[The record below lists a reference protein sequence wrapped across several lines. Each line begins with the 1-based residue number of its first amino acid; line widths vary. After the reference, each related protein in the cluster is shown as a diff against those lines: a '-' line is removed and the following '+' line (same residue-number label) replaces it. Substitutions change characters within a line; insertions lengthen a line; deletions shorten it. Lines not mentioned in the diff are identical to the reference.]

1 LRLFGQND
9 LKSRGIGFAKGQEP
23 DINPWLAETPMQHKT
38 HIWLLLPLLALTA
51 CGTGRSADVKQ
62 STIEQSYQVT
72 YDEGRSQ
79 LKASASFH
87 YEDTLGTSLKL
98 TDGST
103 ITFNSNPMKYTNALN
118 SASYNLEMQ
127 MTGSPNMPMEFRYV
141 NNDGEVFVTQARV
154 PATTF
159 IKVPTEGTVLRGDR
173 ELTVLMEGEPLYGD
187 DEITLCLNYEPT
199 VISTADPSV
208 KECLYTKES
217 LRLVFSREQLARF
230 PRGKELTLE
239 IKRESHPQ
247 QDNPRIRLEE
257 SFLSRPH
264 FISLQ

>member
-1 LRLFGQND
+1 
-9 LKSRGIGFAKGQEP
+9 
-23 DINPWLAETPMQHKT
+23 MQQQT
-38 HIWLLLPLLALTA
+38 RSWLLLPLLALTA

-62 STIEQSYQVT
+62 STIEQSYEVT
-72 YDEGRSQ
+72 YDEGSSQ

-87 YEDTLGTSLKL
+87 YEDNLGTSLKL

-103 ITFNSNPMKYTNALN
+103 ITFNSTPMKYSNVLN
-118 SASYNLEMQ
+118 SASYNLEMP
-127 MTGSPNMPMEFRYV
+127 MTRTPNMPLEFRYV
-141 NNDGEVFVTQARV
+141 NNDGEVFVTEAKV
-154 PATTF
+154 PAPTS
-159 IKVPTEGTVLRGDR
+159 IKVPSEGTALRGDR
-173 ELTVLMEGEPLYGD
+173 ELTVLMEGEPLFGE

-239 IKRESHPQ
+239 IKRESHPR
-247 QDNPRIRLEE
+247 QDNSRIRLEE

>member
-1 LRLFGQND
+1 MKHQTR
-9 LKSRGIGFAKGQEP
+9 A
-23 DINPWLAETPMQHKT
+23 WL
-38 HIWLLLPLLALTA
+38 IVPLLALTA

-62 STIEQSYQVT
+62 STIEQSYEVT
-72 YDEGRSQ
+72 YDEGSSQ

-87 YEDTLGTSLKL
+87 YEDTLGTTLKL

-103 ITFNSNPMKYTNALN
+103 ITFNGTAMKYSNPLNA
-118 SASYNLEMQ
+118 ASYNLEMP
-127 MTGSPNMPMEFRYV
+127 MTRSPNMPLEFRYV
-141 NNDGEVFVTQARV
+141 NNDGEVFVTEARIPSATSIRV
-154 PATTF
+154 PS
-159 IKVPTEGTVLRGDR
+159 EGTALRGDR
-173 ELTVLMEGEPLYGD
+173 EMTVLMEGEPLYGD

-230 PRGKELTLE
+230 PRGKDLTLE